1 MEINRFRY
9 YPIKK
14 FLIQYINISG
24 IKYHGKSKRNNI
36 RYEFFMIPFQ
46 FNIDI
51 IDELEKA
58 FPSYKLTTPQFVINE
73 LKGLKRNQKGKTRV
87 EAGLALKYAQSSKI
101 KIKNISLQEKE
112 TVDDALIRV
121 SKVLATN
128 DKELKQRAKNQGRTI
143 VYLRQKR
150 YVAVDGYI

>member
-1 MEINRFRY
+1 
-9 YPIKK
+9 
-14 FLIQYINISG
+14 
-24 IKYHGKSKRNNI
+24 
-36 RYEFFMIPFQ
+36 MIPFQ
-46 FNIDI
+46 FNVDI

-58 FPSYKLTTPQFVINE
+58 LPSYKLITTQFVINE